1 LLPEPFDKSR
11 AKPEAY
17 TPDAQETVAE
27 LLGFIPM
34 KKPSKTA
41 AELEAAIKVEM
52 EDICEWPTD
61 IAVSVLPEGDSW
73 KVAIIQEKSSAG
85 EWLPPGLFACSGAG
99 VRVST
104 VAVAVALAFS
114 HRALLGP
121 DPLSTTIGTGLERLD
136 LENTLHLLAQPRLV
150 TLCAPIR

>member
-1 LLPEPFDKSR
+1 MTNPGSPGAL
-11 AKPEAY
+11 A
-17 TPDAQETVAE
+17 PDAQGTVAE

-73 KVAIIQEKSSAG
+73 KVAIIQEKPNDDS
-85 EWLPPGLFACSGAG
+85 GLAEMISLIA
-99 VRVST
+99 
-104 VAVAVALAFS
+104 
-114 HRALLGP
+114 
-121 DPLSTTIGTGLERLD
+121 DRLRSQFD
-136 LENTLHLLAQPRLV
+136 LRP
-150 TLCAPIR
+150 